1 VNRRSVLVG
10 VAVLTMLLA
19 NPGVPAQKPPPQ
31 TIRVICLPG
40 IPLPL
45 LIAKARGIFSR
56 YQIEVVAEK
65 ATSASALRDALEN
78 HTADIAHSSVENA
91 VAADNAG
98 GMDSVIVMGGEESTS
113 ELIVQPEIRTV
124 SDLRGHLI
132 ILDGADTAYTLLLK
146 KILSRNGLRSG
157 LDYEMKVVGLAPQRL
172 QAMRDHPENA
182 ATIQKPPTSI
192 LSERAGLKSLGSTDA
207 LSGMGK
213 FQGIGGF
220 VTLPWARDH
229 GDLLERYIAAFVE
242 AQRWMMGPANEK
254 QVIALMASEGHM
266 PLDIAEQT
274 YQVAMKEAWTPDAR
288 FDVAGF
294 NNVLALEQQE
304 QGATGTQPAPEKYY
318 DLSWYSHAIDILSRS
333 K

>member
-1 VNRRSVLVG
+1 
-10 VAVLTMLLA
+10 MLLA
-19 NPGVPAQKPPPQ
+19 SPGVLAQKPPSQ

-45 LIAKARGIFSR
+45 LIAKDRGIFSR
-56 YQIEVVAEK
+56 YEIEVVAEK
-65 ATSASALRDALEN
+65 ATSASALRDALGN

-91 VAADNAG
+91 VVADRSS
-98 GMDSVIVMGGEESTS
+98 GMDNVIVMGGEESTS
-113 ELIVQPEIRTV
+113 ELIVQPEIRMV
-124 SDLRGHLI
+124 SDLRGHTI

-146 KILSRNGLRSG
+146 KILSRSGLRPG
-157 LDYEMKVVGLAPQRL
+157 QDYEMKVVGLAPQRL
-172 QAMRDHPENA
+172 QAMRDHPEYA

-220 VTLPWARDH
+220 VTRPWARDH

-242 AQRWMMGPANEK
+242 AQRWMMDPANEK
-254 QVIALMASEGHM
+254 QVITLMASEGHM

-274 YQVAMKEAWTPDAR
+274 YRVAMKEAWTPDAR

-294 NNVLALEQQE
+294 NNVLALERQE

-318 DLSWYSHAIDILSRS
+318 DLSWYSHAIDTLSRS